1 MADLASHPFA
11 GINPPAAPLGRVRI
25 IDEDGSAS
33 QPFAEWVARLLHF
46 LSAPAL
52 MRREL
57 TYDPVN
63 LGPNAVGAINTID
76 VPGAQI
82 YDEIIVTFANPLGGL
97 LISSWVSQAGKISF
111 QFINPTT
118 HAVNLAPGTLR
129 FRVRP
134 L

>member
-1 MADLASHPFA
+1 MPLRPFA
-11 GINPPAAPLGRVRI
+11 GINPPTVPLGRIRI

-33 QPFAEWVARLLHF
+33 QPFAEWVAKLLHF
-46 LSAPAL
+46 LTAPAL

-57 TYDPVN
+57 TYDPVS
-63 LGPNAVGAINTID
+63 LGPNKAGTINTIA
-76 VPGAQI
+76 VPGAQL
-82 YDEIIVTFANPLGGL
+82 YDEIIVTFATPLSGL
-97 LISSWVSQAGKISF
+97 LISAWVSAPGQISF

-118 HAVNLAPGTLR
+118 NTVDLAPGVLR